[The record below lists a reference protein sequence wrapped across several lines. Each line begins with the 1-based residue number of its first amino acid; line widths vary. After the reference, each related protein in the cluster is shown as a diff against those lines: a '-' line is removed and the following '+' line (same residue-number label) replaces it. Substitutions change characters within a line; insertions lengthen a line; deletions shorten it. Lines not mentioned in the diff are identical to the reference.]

1 MGPSHYFGLLWL
13 HLVPLEI
20 TLSFEH
26 WTCHP
31 FTCWRWASFTSFSL
45 EAQFD
50 MGTAGEAAAAAAA
63 AAAPPL
69 VEGPAT
75 AEELV
80 ESPISSLSLA
90 SLSLTTF
97 SPLMMLH
104 RMANMDSDILPPY
117 TLRGFLF
124 HKLITAL
131 KAAWK
136 KTIPDQTS
144 WEWNSQGYLVSNM

>member
-1 MGPSHYFGLLWL
+1 
-13 HLVPLEI
+13 
-20 TLSFEH
+20 
-26 WTCHP
+26 
-31 FTCWRWASFTSFSL
+31 
-45 EAQFD
+45 
-50 MGTAGEAAAAAAA
+50 MGTAGEAAAAAA

-136 KTIPDQTS
+136 KIIPYQTS
-144 WEWNSQGYLVSNM
+144 RECNSQGYLVSNYVYMSICWILMTKSSKNTSNTFKNFMLQNTERTLERSLEEKKTF